1 VGSLLPQP
9 AGVTPNGDCA
19 TVAMSDNVMGT
30 VHSAVFDRLRNSLTS
45 AIVKWVIPAI
55 VVAIVGVPTT
65 HAHEACGGS
74 DAKYYDEGVIFY
86 LKKAGVPYRR
96 MRGSGLCVHERY
108 SSQLKAAEQELDRY
122 FPQIAHKPKDACE
135 ERALVEWARREKLRF
150 ELRPA
155 FNERNQPSG
164 KIFLVRSFTHEEL
177 VANREKLER
186 LAPIGATCRR

>member
-1 VGSLLPQP
+1 
-9 AGVTPNGDCA
+9 
-19 TVAMSDNVMGT
+19 MSDKAMDKDT
-30 VHSAVFDRLRNSLTS
+30 VRSAMLDGLRNTRTS

-55 VVAIVGVPTT
+55 VVVIMGMPVTYAR
-65 HAHEACGGS
+65 EACGGS
-74 DAKYYDEGVIFY
+74 DAKHYDEGLIFY

-108 SSQLKAAEQELDRY
+108 SSQLKAAQQELDRY

-155 FNERNQPSG
+155 FDQRNQPSG

-186 LAPIGATCRR
+186 LAPIGATCTR

>member
-1 VGSLLPQP
+1 
-9 AGVTPNGDCA
+9 
-19 TVAMSDNVMGT
+19 MSPRFLCCWYAKT
-30 VHSAVFDRLRNSLTS
+30 L
-45 AIVKWVIPAI
+45 KCVIPTV
-55 VVAIVGVPTT
+55 VVAILSVPV
-65 HAHEACGGS
+65 ANAREACGGS
-74 DAKYYDEGVIFY
+74 DAKFYDEGLIFH

-96 MRGSGLCVHERY
+96 VHGSGLCVNERY

-155 FNERNQPSG
+155 FDERDQPSG

-177 VANREKLER
+177 IANREKLQR